1 MLLNVV
7 LFCFLGRQQNLLFC
21 LMDRKRN
28 ACVWLMGRHKNA
40 FLHQKKGACQND
52 RRKFGKLN
60 FRQYGQ
66 MEKHSQKEARTGRKS
81 EVRRS
86 EVEKAGKSRNTMFC
100 GPRKSKSRLAKA
112 AGAEPG
118 GQMRNEK
125 VHAVVARSRFGS
137 KKCQNTSGSDD
148 FGSCHVEKMQAVVAR
163 STF

>member
-1 MLLNVV
+1 
-7 LFCFLGRQQNLLFC
+7 
-21 LMDRKRN
+21 
-28 ACVWLMGRHKNA
+28 
-40 FLHQKKGACQND
+40 
-52 RRKFGKLN
+52 
-60 FRQYGQ
+60 
-66 MEKHSQKEARTGRKS
+66 MERWKWHSKEAPRTWRKS

-125 VHAVVARSRFGS
+125 VHAVVAP
-137 KKCQNTSGSDD
+137 
-148 FGSCHVEKMQAVVAR
+148 